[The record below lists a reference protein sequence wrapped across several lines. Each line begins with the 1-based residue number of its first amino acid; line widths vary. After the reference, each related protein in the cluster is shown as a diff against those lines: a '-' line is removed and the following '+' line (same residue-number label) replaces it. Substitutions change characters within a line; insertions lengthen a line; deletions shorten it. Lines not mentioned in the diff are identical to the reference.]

1 MKVSRKSIRDQKF
14 GVGTLFKKLYQT
26 FAIKKSWC
34 FETVGYENEPM
45 FSNRNRYSILKMV
58 LAPNFWSLIY
68 FLHAF
73 LTEDDFSTYNFAFS
87 CSPFLNYQT
96 FFSLCAKLKIGGCSF
111 FQKMQYFRRIKLS
124 TIFFGIFLINIDQP
138 MCFEAP
144 RLNRFLWN
152 RNFTFVLYRNNKTIY
167 LWVDYH
173 YWGASINH
181 VNHILEFFD
190 RLIPLHLGVTILYPP
205 PPPFLF

>member
-1 MKVSRKSIRDQKF
+1 MLWNSWLWKWTNVFESEQIFD
-14 GVGTLFKKLYQT
+14 FKNGARAEFLVPY
-26 FAIKKSWC
+26 I
-34 FETVGYENEPM
+34 
-45 FSNRNRYSILKMV
+45 
-58 LAPNFWSLIY
+58 

-152 RNFTFVLYRNNKTIY
+152 RNFTFVLYRNNNISMGRLSLLGSIHKPRESYFGI
-167 LWVDYH
+167 LWSPYSLAPWCDH
-173 YWGASINH
+173 FI
-181 VNHILEFFD
+181 
-190 RLIPLHLGVTILYPP
+190 PP
-205 PPPFLF
+205 PSTLPILVYSFRFMDVPK